1 MLKIKLKQ
9 TLAHFKLELE
19 LDLPAHGISAIYGHS
34 GAGKSSLLRAVAGL
48 ESAPGNHVEFKHQ
61 LWQAPQIFIP
71 THQRRI
77 AYVTQESYLFPHLN
91 VQQNLEFAAKRAKST
106 TVQFLQIIDQ
116 FQLDTLLKRRV
127 NKLSG
132 GEKQRISLARAL
144 LTQPQLLLLD
154 EPFSALDQAQTN
166 YLLNYLLGLE
176 LPIIYVSHVR
186 EEILHCASYIAQIE
200 NGKLIKTGKL
210 NQMLSSLAY
219 AGVII
224 DAKRNCC
231 IQNNERHNY
240 TSELGELYLTPWVST
255 AETIRILIESS
266 ALRILSFNS
275 TSADTENINLITAQ
289 IEAITTNNL
298 GYTQL
303 NLILANNAQISLNLE
318 PQQLIKL
325 KLKLGDNIQLEILKL
340 HVI

>member
-34 GAGKSSLLRAVAGL
+34 GAGKSSLLRAIAGL
-48 ESAPGNHVEFKHQ
+48 ESASGNHVAFKHQ

-77 AYVTQESYLFPHLN
+77 AYVTQESYLFPHIN
-91 VQQNLEFAAKRAKST
+91 VLQNLEFAAKRAKST
-106 TVQFLQIIDQ
+106 TAQLQQIIEQ
-116 FQLDTLLKRRV
+116 FQLETLLKRRV

-166 YLLNYLLGLE
+166 YLLNYLSGLE
-176 LPIIYVSHVR
+176 MPIIYVSHVR

-200 NGKLIKTGKL
+200 NGKLIKAGTL

-219 AGVII
+219 DGVII
-224 DAKRNCC
+224 VAKRNCSP
-231 IQNNERHNY
+231 QANLSYNY
-240 TSELGELYLTPWVST
+240 TSELGDLYLPSWVST
-255 AETIRILIESS
+255 AEIIRILIESS
-266 ALRILSFNS
+266 TLRIRKFNS
-275 TSADTENINLITAQ
+275 IATNTERINLITAQ
-289 IEAITTNNL
+289 IQTITSKNEYIQLNLTLANN
-298 GYTQL
+298 TQL
-303 NLILANNAQISLNLE
+303 NLNLE
-318 PQQLIKL
+318 AQQFMQQKL
-325 KLKLGDNIQLEILKL
+325 KPGDNLQLEILKL
-340 HVI
+340 HVV

>member
-19 LDLPAHGISAIYGHS
+19 LNLPAHGINAIYGHS
-34 GAGKSSLLRAVAGL
+34 GAGKSSLLRAIAGL

-71 THQRRI
+71 THLRRI

-91 VQQNLEFAAKRAKST
+91 VLQNLEFAAKRAKGT
-106 TVQFLQIIDQ
+106 TTQFQQIIEQ
-116 FQLDTLLKRRV
+116 FQLETLLKRRV

-166 YLLNYLLGLE
+166 YLLNYLSGLE

-200 NGKLIKTGKL
+200 NGKLIKAGKL

-219 AGVII
+219 DGVII
-224 DAKRNCC
+224 AAKRNCS
-231 IQNNERHNY
+231 QANLSYNY
-240 TSELGELYLTPWVST
+240 TSELGELYLPSWVST

-266 ALRILSFNS
+266 ALRIRNFNS
-275 TSADTENINLITAQ
+275 IATNTENINLITAQ
-289 IEAITTNNL
+289 IQTITSKNEYIQLNLTLANN
-298 GYTQL
+298 TQL
-303 NLILANNAQISLNLE
+303 NLNLE
-318 PQQLIKL
+318 AQQFMQQKL
-325 KLKLGDNIQLEILKL
+325 KPGDNLQMEILKL
-340 HVI
+340 HVV

>member
-19 LDLPAHGISAIYGHS
+19 LDLPAHGINAIYGHS
-34 GAGKSSLLRAVAGL
+34 GAGKSSLLRAIAGL
-48 ESAPGNHVEFKHQ
+48 ESNPQNYIEFKQQ
-61 LWQAPQIFIP
+61 LWQSPQIFIP
-71 THQRRI
+71 THQRKI

-91 VQQNLEFAAKRAKST
+91 VLQNLEFAAKRAKST
-106 TVQFLQIIDQ
+106 TAQFQQIIEQ
-116 FQLDTLLKRRV
+116 FQLESLLKRSV

-166 YLLNYLLGLE
+166 YLLNYLLSLE
-176 LPIIYVSHVR
+176 LPIIYVSHIR

-200 NGKLIKTGKL
+200 NGKLIKAGKL
-210 NQMLSSLAY
+210 NQMLTNLAY

-224 DAKRNCC
+224 DAKRNSCV
-231 IQNNERHNY
+231 QNNERYNY
-240 TSELGELYLTPWVST
+240 TSELGELYLPPWVST

-266 ALRILSFNS
+266 TLRIRSFNS
-275 TSADTENINLITAQ
+275 FATNTESINLITAQ
-289 IEAITTNNL
+289 IQTITSKN

-318 PQQLIKL
+318 AQQLIKL

-340 HVI
+340 QLI

>member
-9 TLAHFKLELE
+9 TLAHFKLELK

-34 GAGKSSLLRAVAGL
+34 GAGKSSLLRAIAGL
-48 ESAPGNHVEFKHQ
+48 ESAPENHVEFKQQ

-71 THQRRI
+71 THQRKI

-91 VQQNLEFAAKRAKST
+91 VQQNLEFAAKRSKST
-106 TVQFLQIIDQ
+106 TAQLQQIIEQ
-116 FQLDTLLKRRV
+116 FQLESLLKRSV
-127 NKLSG
+127 HKLSG

-154 EPFSALDQAQTN
+154 EPFSALDQAQSN
-166 YLLNYLLGLE
+166 YLLNHLVDLE

-186 EEILHCASYIAQIE
+186 DEILHCANYIAQIE
-200 NGKLIKTGKL
+200 NGKLIKAGKL

-219 AGVII
+219 DGVII
-224 DAKRNCC
+224 AAKRNCSP
-231 IQNNERHNY
+231 QANLSYNY
-240 TSELGELYLTPWVST
+240 TSELGDLYLPSWVST

-266 ALRILSFNS
+266 TLRIRSFNS
-275 TSADTENINLITAQ
+275 IATNTERINLITAQ
-289 IEAITTNNL
+289 IQTITSNN

-303 NLILANNAQISLNLE
+303 SLTLANNAQISLNLE
-318 PQQLIKL
+318 AQQLIKL
-325 KLKLGDNIQLEILKL
+325 KFKLGDNIQLEILKL
-340 HVI
+340 QLI